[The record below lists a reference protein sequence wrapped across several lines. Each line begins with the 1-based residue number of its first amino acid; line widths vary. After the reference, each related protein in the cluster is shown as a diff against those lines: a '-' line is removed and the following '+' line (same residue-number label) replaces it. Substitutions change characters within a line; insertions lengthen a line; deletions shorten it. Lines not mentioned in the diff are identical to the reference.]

1 VDYSTMLYQLQILT
15 GIETNKRNKR
25 REFVRNGR
33 EAIFKLLFPRD
44 EKRKIRVRMSSFV
57 CRMK

>member
-1 VDYSTMLYQLQILT
+1 MLYQLQILT